1 MSIVTL
7 VGQTVSGDP
16 FVGGGVIT
24 ITTSNTPVMT
34 FIETDGMLD
43 DPQPGEFVSF
53 DGGTT
58 LLSYTLLGYGFVRN
72 DPLQWAAFIR
82 IDNGDG
88 TFQTVAIDMNRDGD
102 NAPSLTNGN
111 TKLLVTDLD
120 PDVSEPFPVPL
131 VPCFTPGTVIATES
145 GPREMRDLRIGDRVL
160 TRDNGF
166 QRIRWIGCRR
176 LSRETIAMNPEL
188 APVIIRANAFSQTIP
203 DQTLVVSPQHRLL
216 INSPELD
223 LMCGA
228 SEALLPASC
237 MTHLPGVTQRFDM
250 PVTYMHMLFDRHEIV
265 LSNGIWTESFQP
277 SRRMV
282 SKFDIKTRNEVVSL
296 FPELARNDRAETAF
310 ESARPTLGRFEFQ
323 ALGRGRGQSSLAA

>member
-16 FVGGGVIT
+16 FVDGGVIN
-24 ITTSNTPVMT
+24 ITTSNSPVMT
-34 FIETDGMLD
+34 FIETDGMLG

-53 DGGTT
+53 DGGLTQ
-58 LLSYTLLGYGFVRN
+58 LSYTLLGYGFVRS
-72 DPLQWAAFIR
+72 DLLQWAAFIR

-88 TFQTVAIDMNRDGD
+88 TFQTIAIDMNRDGD
-102 NAPSLTNGN
+102 NTPSLTNGN

-120 PDVSEPFPVPL
+120 PTVVEPFPVPL
-131 VPCFTPGTVIATES
+131 VPCFTPATAIATEY
-145 GPREMRDLRIGDRVL
+145 GLRAMRDLRIGDRVL

-176 LSRETIAMNPEL
+176 LSRETLAVNPEL
-188 APVIIRANAFSQTIP
+188 APIIIRARALAGHVP
-203 DQTLVVSPQHRLL
+203 DDTLVVSPQHRLL
-216 INSPELD
+216 VSDPRID
-223 LMCGA
+223 LICGA
-228 SEALLPASC
+228 SEALLPAS
-237 MTHLPGVTQRFDM
+237 HLLQLPGVTQRFDM

-282 SKFDIKTRNEVVSL
+282 SKFDIQTRNEVVSL
-296 FPELARNDRAETAF
+296 FPELGRSEGSEDAF
-310 ESARPTLGRFEFQ
+310 DSARPTLGRFEFQ
-323 ALGRGRGQSSLAA
+323 ALGSCRGQSSLAA